1 MGGSPTAPERVYNGG
16 GQTSG
21 GPPRGPTRTGGRG
34 MHDQIDEQTMR
45 RKLEEMRLEHRAL
58 DEAIVRLS
66 GDPTMDQVQLR
77 RLKKRK
83 LQLKDFISRIESLL
97 IPDLNA

>member
-1 MGGSPTAPERVYNGG
+1 
-16 GQTSG
+16 
-21 GPPRGPTRTGGRG
+21 
-34 MHDQIDEQTMR
+34 MHEQIDEPAMR
-45 RKLEEMRLEHRAL
+45 RKLEEMRLDHRAL
-58 DEAIVRLS
+58 DEAIGRLS
-66 GDPTMDQVQLR
+66 QDPTMDQVQLR